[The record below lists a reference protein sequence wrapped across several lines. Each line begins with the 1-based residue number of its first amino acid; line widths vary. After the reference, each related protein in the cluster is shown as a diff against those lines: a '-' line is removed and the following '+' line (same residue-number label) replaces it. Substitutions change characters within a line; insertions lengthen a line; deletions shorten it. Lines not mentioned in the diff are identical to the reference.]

1 MMSKAKSAA
10 RRLEGM
16 RNAKGRLSLLPS
28 LRLLFIAGTQMSNLV
43 RHDQQ
48 DRRNYHHHHKAE
60 ASALSL
66 SLSLSLSPIWL
77 GLFKTEK
84 EENHKKHPKKKPRI
98 KSDYKSIASRHGVCN
113 KNHYTSNNTGRRG
126 WIGPPGTI
134 RSRAAIRARVPQK
147 RSSRYQG

>member
-1 MMSKAKSAA
+1 MTSKAKSAA
-10 RRLEGM
+10 RRLKRM
-16 RNAKGRLSLLPS
+16 KNAKGRLSLLPS

-66 SLSLSLSPIWL
+66 SPIWL

-84 EENHKKHPKKKPRI
+84 EENHKKTPKKKKPNQI
-98 KSDYKSIASRHGVCN
+98 
-113 KNHYTSNNTGRRG
+113 
-126 WIGPPGTI
+126 
-134 RSRAAIRARVPQK
+134 
-147 RSSRYQG
+147 